1 MTQVVVPLSDPE
13 PRLLIERSQKA
24 KAAGADL
31 VEVRLDLCLKDG
43 GKARDLIAAIPA
55 LALPAIVTIRHA
67 CETGAWSGPED
78 ARLAL
83 YAQALAAGA
92 RWIDIELQQW
102 PIAAAMGWAKVCAG
116 KLILSYHDFTGP
128 GDDPAGRIRAMR
140 AAGADIS
147 KVAVTPRDAA
157 DLDAVRRLID
167 GRGAVAAMAMG
178 EHGLPSRLLAGVW
191 GSALVF
197 ARLPGDAGSAP
208 GQPTTDDLLD
218 MCRLRAQSPA
228 TAVYG
233 VIGSPIAHSLSP
245 LIHNLAFAHHGLDAV
260 YAPFRVEDAP
270 AFWDACGP
278 WLAGLSIT
286 IPHKH
291 VLQGRMEELEPLCD
305 LVGAMNTVYR
315 RDGRLTGA
323 NTDADA
329 IRRCGERALG
339 DADGL
344 LAGKRVLVLGAGGA
358 GRAAAYALKAA
369 GASVAVANRTSARA
383 VELAR
388 EVGVRA
394 VPWEAAGAEV
404 FDLLVNMTAVG
415 LKAPQDTPWPQPFP
429 ATCGVF
435 DSVYNPLETRLI
447 RDAAAAGCRT
457 VLGLDMFIDQAC
469 AQFRRWTG
477 LEAPAELMRAAC
489 LTRLAQSPRS

>member
-1 MTQVVVPLSDPE
+1 MTQVVVPLSNSE
-13 PRLLIERSQKA
+13 PRFLIELSRQA

-31 VEVRLDLCLKDG
+31 VEVRMDLCLQEG
-43 GKARDLIAAIPA
+43 GSPGAIIDVLAA
-55 LALPAIVTIRHA
+55 LALPVIVTLRHGR
-67 CETGAWSGPED
+67 ENGAWNGGED
-78 ARLAL
+78 ERLAL
-83 YAQALAAGA
+83 YDRADAAGA
-92 RWIDIELQQW
+92 AWIDRELVFHAERPW
-102 PIAAAMGWAKVCAG
+102 RPRRA
-116 KLILSYHDFTGP
+116 KLILSSHDFSGP
-128 GDDPAGRIRAMR
+128 GVGLADKITAMR
-140 AAGADIS
+140 TCHADIA
-147 KVAVTPRDAA
+147 KIAVTPLDAA
-157 DLDAVRRLID
+157 DLDGIRRLID
-167 GRGAVAAMAMG
+167 GQGPVAAMAMG

-208 GQPTTDDLLD
+208 GQPTTDDLLG
-218 MCRLRAQSPA
+218 MCRLRAQGPA

-270 AFWDACGP
+270 AFWDACGR
-278 WLAGLSIT
+278 WLSGLSIT

-315 RDGRLTGA
+315 REGRLTGA

-329 IRRCGERALG
+329 IRRCGERAV
-339 DADGL
+339 DGL
-344 LAGKRVLVLGAGGA
+344 LTGKRVLVLGAGGA

-369 GASVAVANRTSARA
+369 GANVAVANRTSARA
-383 VELAR
+383 IELAR

-394 VPWEAAGAEV
+394 VPWEATAGEA

-415 LKAPQDTPWPQPFP
+415 LKAPQDTPWPQAFP
-429 ATCGVF
+429 TGSGVF

-457 VLGLDMFIDQAC
+457 VLGLDMFIDQAV

-477 LEAPAELMRAAC
+477 LEAPAEAMRSAC
-489 LTRLAQSPRS
+489 LTRLAQPPRS

>member
-1 MTQVVVPLSDPE
+1 MTQVVVPLSAPE
-13 PRLLIERSQKA
+13 PRGLIAASRQA

-31 VEVRLDLCLKDG
+31 VEVRLDLCLRDG
-43 GKARDLIAAIPA
+43 GRASDLIGAIPS

-83 YAQALAAGA
+83 YAQAIFAGA
-92 RWIDIELQQW
+92 RWIDIELQRW
-102 PIAAAMGWAKVCAG
+102 PIAAAMGWGSVAAG

-128 GDDPAGRIRAMR
+128 GADPAGKIAAMR
-140 AAGADIS
+140 AARADIC
-147 KVAVTPRDAA
+147 KVAVTARDAA
-157 DLDAVRRLID
+157 DLDGVRRLID
-167 GRGAVAAMAMG
+167 GHGPVAAMAMG

-208 GQPTTDDLLD
+208 GQPTTDDLLG

-270 AFWDACGP
+270 AFWDACGG
-278 WLAGLSIT
+278 WIRGLSIT
-286 IPHKH
+286 IPHKQA
-291 VLQGRMEELEPLCD
+291 LQVRMDDLEPLCD
-305 LVGAMNTVYR
+305 LVGAMNTIYR
-315 RDGRLTGA
+315 RDDRLTGA

-329 IRRCGERALG
+329 IRRCGERAIGELNG
-339 DADGL
+339 R
-344 LAGKRVLVLGAGGA
+344 RVLVLGAGGA
-358 GRAAAYALKAA
+358 GRAAVFALTAA
-369 GASVAVANRTSARA
+369 GAQVALANRTQARA
-383 VELAR
+383 DELAR
-388 EVGVRA
+388 EVGCRA
-394 VPWEAAGAEV
+394 VPWASVASEP

-415 LKAPQDTPWPQPFP
+415 LKAPAETPWQHPFP
-429 ATCGVF
+429 TGCGVF
-435 DSVYNPLETRLI
+435 DSVYNPLETRMI
-447 RDAAAAGCRT
+447 RDATAAGCRT

-477 LEAPAELMRAAC
+477 LEAPAEGMRAAC
-489 LTRLAQSPRS
+489 LQRLGG